1 MGRLRNGVCLGLLTL
16 IPAGEVPAHAL
27 PQFASNTA
35 TVSGIVLTEG
45 DNQRIEHV
53 TVRLCDTGGNLIEE
67 TTTSDSAEFLF
78 RGLQR
83 GRYIL
88 TFEANAF
95 QKAEVHLDLSF
106 ASDKGMT
113 VYMKPVVTESG
124 PVPSGTMI
132 SAHELSMPEAARELV
147 DTGRRKLYGGKDAK
161 GGLKDFEQAVSV
173 APSYYEAYRE
183 IAVAQLG
190 IGKADEAIKS
200 FRKSI
205 EVSNDS
211 YGDAD
216 VGLGTLLVEK
226 GDLEAG
232 EKAIRRGV
240 ELNPKSWM
248 GFFELGKLDLN
259 RNRLAPSLESAERA
273 RMLSP
278 NSPVVYRLL
287 ANIHLRQKNYEDLL
301 ADLDAYL
308 KLDPDSPAG
317 VRAKEMRGQ
326 IQRELAKSDSAAG
339 RNPHE

>member
-1 MGRLRNGVCLGLLTL
+1 MGWLRNEVCLGLLTL
-16 IPAGEVPAHAL
+16 ITAGEVPAHAL
-27 PQFASNTA
+27 PQFRSNTA

-45 DNQRIEHV
+45 ENQRIEHV

-67 TTTSDSAEFLF
+67 TTTPDSAEFLF
-78 RGLQR
+78 RGVQR

-88 TFEANAF
+88 TFEANGF

-106 ASDKGMT
+106 ASNKGMT
-113 VYMKPVVTESG
+113 VYMKPVVTQSG

-147 DTGRRKLYGGKDAK
+147 DAGRKKLYAEKDAK

-200 FRKSI
+200 FRKSV
-205 EVSNDS
+205 EVSHDS

-240 ELNPKSWM
+240 ELNPNSWM

-259 RNRLAPSLESAERA
+259 RNRLASSLESAERA

-278 NSPVVYRLL
+278 NSPTVYRLL

-308 KLDPDSPAG
+308 KLDPTSPAG

-326 IQRELAKSDSAAG
+326 IQRELAKSDGGAA

>member
-1 MGRLRNGVCLGLLTL
+1 MGRLRNGICLGVLTL
-16 IPAGEVPAHAL
+16 IPAAEVPAHAL
-27 PQFASNTA
+27 PQFGSNTA

-45 DNQRIEHV
+45 LNQRIEHV

-67 TTTSDSAEFLF
+67 TTTSDSAEFRF

-147 DTGRRKLYGGKDAK
+147 DTGRRKLYAEKDAK

-190 IGKADEAIKS
+190 MGKADEAIES

-226 GDLEAG
+226 GDLGAG

-259 RNRLAPSLESAERA
+259 RNRLASSLESAEHA

-287 ANIHLRQKNYEDLL
+287 ANIHLRQRNYEDLL

-308 KLDPDSPAG
+308 KLDPNSPAG

-326 IQRELAKSDSAAG
+326 IQRELAKSDTGAVPE
-339 RNPHE
+339 PHE